1 MVSNSRKKASN
12 RSMLFPLDRKLVSTR
27 WNERFVEKYVSL
39 DIKVISVTVMSVKK
53 IGENGFN

>member
-39 DIKVISVTVMSVKK
+39 DIKVNFGNSNVCKK
-53 IGENGFN
+53 NRREWF